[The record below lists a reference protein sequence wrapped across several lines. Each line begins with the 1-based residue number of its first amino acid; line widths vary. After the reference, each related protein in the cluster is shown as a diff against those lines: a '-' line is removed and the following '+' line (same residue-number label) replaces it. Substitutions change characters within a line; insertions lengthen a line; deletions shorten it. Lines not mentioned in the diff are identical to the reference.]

1 MRMLAAATAATALL
15 LLAGPGPAQAQS
27 NQITCSQIPDAQ
39 HYIDGLRPG
48 PNTSAAQAHLDA
60 AKAATS
66 DRQCIAELRRT
77 DYYAKR
83 SAAADRRAAMPH
95 HVKCADVLHENR
107 PGGTGYKGPPVPGC
121 RPVHI

>member
-1 MRMLAAATAATALL
+1 MRVLATAAAASALFL
-15 LLAGPGPAQAQS
+15 FVGPGPVLAQS
-27 NQITCSQIPDAQ
+27 HRIACSQIPKAQ
-39 HYIDGLRPG
+39 HYVDGLKPG

-66 DRQCIAELRRT
+66 DRQCVAELRKT

-95 HVKCADVLHENR
+95 HVRCADLLHQNR
-107 PGGTGYKGPPVPGC
+107 PGGTAYNGPPVPGC